1 MSWDLV
7 LDVIAGV
14 FLVLGSFLSFVA
26 ALGIVR
32 FPDLLTRMHAATK
45 PQVLGLMLLMTALAI
60 ELRSLAIALSLVV
73 VVAFQLVTSPI
84 SAHMLSRAGYRTG
97 KVDYEAMVVDEFTAD
112 LERAEKLDE
121 LERAEVEAARKRELA
136 EEAEKG
142 DVVDDH

>member
-7 LDVIAGV
+7 LDIIAGV

-26 ALGIVR
+26 GLGILR

-45 PQVLGLMLLMTALAI
+45 PQVLGLMLLMSALSI
-60 ELRSLAIALSLVV
+60 ELRSPAIALSLAV

-136 EEAEKG
+136 EESEEG
-142 DVVDDH
+142 EVVEDH